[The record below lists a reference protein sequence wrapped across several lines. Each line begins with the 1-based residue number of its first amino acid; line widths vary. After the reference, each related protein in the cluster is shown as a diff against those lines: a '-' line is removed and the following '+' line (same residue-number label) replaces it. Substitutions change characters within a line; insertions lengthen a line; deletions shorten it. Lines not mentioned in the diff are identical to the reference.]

1 MDAGGGA
8 ARPQPAAGYTL
19 VLPPGWEKIPARH
32 GTDEAIKAILDAKF
46 RALPARVPRDQ
57 LAPYRAEVE
66 GRLRR
71 AAAQARKNGAVDLY
85 LPVELRNGLPVAAS
99 FIVSEGSIG
108 SGGVAA
114 PEQIVSHLVD
124 DAADG
129 SPVTVDGVTA
139 ARSEQAAPPDPARG
153 IEYGSR
159 RVDYVVPVP
168 GAPDR
173 WLLAGFSTLGAGD
186 PDDGLARMLVQL
198 FDAIMS
204 TFRWATVC
212 RGRA

>member
-8 ARPQPAAGYTL
+8 ARAQPAAGYTH
-19 VLPPGWEKIPARH
+19 VLPPGWVKIPARH
-32 GTDEAIKAILDAKF
+32 GTDDAIKAILDAKF
-46 RALPARVPRDQ
+46 RALPAKVPRDR

-108 SGGVAA
+108 SGGAAA
-114 PEQIVSHLVD
+114 PAQIVGHLVD
-124 DAADG
+124 GAADG

-139 ARSEQAAPPDPARG
+139 ARSEQAAPPDPAQG

-204 TFRWATVC
+204 TFRWATV
-212 RGRA
+212 

>member
-1 MDAGGGA
+1 M
-8 ARPQPAAGYTL
+8 
-19 VLPPGWEKIPARH
+19 
-32 GTDEAIKAILDAKF
+32 
-46 RALPARVPRDQ
+46 
-57 LAPYRAEVE
+57 
-66 GRLRR
+66 
-71 AAAQARKNGAVDLY
+71 
-85 LPVELRNGLPVAAS
+85 
-99 FIVSEGSIG
+99 
-108 SGGVAA
+108 
-114 PEQIVSHLVD
+114 D

-129 SPVTVDGVTA
+129 SPVNVDGVTA